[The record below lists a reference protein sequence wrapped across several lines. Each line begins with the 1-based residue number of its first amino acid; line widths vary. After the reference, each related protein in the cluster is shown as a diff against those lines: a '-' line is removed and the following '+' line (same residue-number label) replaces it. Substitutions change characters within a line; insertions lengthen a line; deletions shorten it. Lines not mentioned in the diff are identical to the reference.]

1 MISHISIKDFAII
14 KDLELDL
21 HPGLNIIT
29 GETGAGKSIVIEAV
43 SMALGSRADTD
54 FIRTG
59 AEKASITLTADP
71 GGLDVREILDEGG
84 VPADDPLVLRREISA
99 GKKSLCRVNGTIVPL
114 SFLGKLCRH
123 VADIHGQYDTQ
134 TLLNPEGHIDVLD
147 LYGDEELRSVSR
159 MVSGFYASLTR
170 TGTALD
176 SLRKKLADSERQKDL
191 MRFEL
196 QEIEDS
202 CLQEGEDETLEE
214 EIRLMQN
221 SEDIYQKLSQVYDAV
236 YDSDDSASGRLGA
249 CLSALESISSFSK
262 DLSDAAQQFSDAY
275 YALDDLGRD
284 LRRLRDGVSF
294 SPEALNEK
302 MERLDLI
309 DRLKRKYGGSL
320 EAVFAYRDKAQQE
333 LQTIENADAELED
346 LESKLKLYKE
356 QYETAAARLTV
367 LRERTA
373 KTLEQEVDRELADLN
388 FADAALSV
396 SVEPAPAGEKG
407 SDRVEF
413 LIRTNRGET
422 FKPLA
427 KIASGGELSRIMLA
441 MKNVMADS
449 DPVGTMV
456 FDEIDTGV
464 SGVAAQRVG
473 EKIAAL
479 SAARQVMCVTHLP
492 QIAVMA
498 DAHYE
503 VRKEQSGG
511 RTYTYVNQLDVEGR
525 KREIARLTGGENVTE
540 TTLRSAEEQLAAAD
554 RFKKSRGT

>member
-29 GETGAGKSIVIEAV
+29 GETGAGKSIVIEAI

-99 GKKSLCRVNGTIVPL
+99 GRKSLCRVNGTIVPL

-147 LYGDEELRSVSR
+147 LYGDDELRSVSR

-170 TGTALD
+170 TKTALD
-176 SLRKKLADSERQKDL
+176 SLRRKLADSERQKDL
-191 MRFEL
+191 MRYEL
-196 QEIEDS
+196 QEIEES
-202 CLQEGEDETLEE
+202 CLQEGEDEALEE

-236 YDSDDSASGRLGA
+236 YDCDDSASGRLGD
-249 CLSALESISSFSK
+249 CLSALESISSYSK

-396 SVEPAPAGEKG
+396 SVEPAPASEKG

-441 MKNVMADS
+441 MKRIIGDLDNI
-449 DPVGTMV
+449 PCLI
-456 FDEIDTGV
+456 FDEIDAGISGATAGV
-464 SGVAAQRVG
+464 VG
-473 EKIAAL
+473 EKLRSIAAD
-479 SAARQVMCVTHLP
+479 RQVVCITHLP
-492 QIAVMA
+492 QIAA
-498 DAHYE
+498 LGDYHYRIE
-503 VRKEQSGG
+503 KISDEISTHTTVVPLSEEER
-511 RTYTYVNQLDVEGR
+511 VE
-525 KREIARLTGGENVTE
+525 ELARLLSGTTVTE
-540 TTLRSAEEQLAAAD
+540 SARMQARELL
-554 RFKKSRGT
+554 KH

>member
-14 KDLELDL
+14 RDLELDL

-29 GETGAGKSIVIEAV
+29 GETGAGKSIIIEAI

-54 FIRTG
+54 YIRTG
-59 AEKASITLTADP
+59 ADKASITLTADMD
-71 GGLDVREILDEGG
+71 GLDVQEILGEAG
-84 VPADDPLVLRREISA
+84 VPADDPLVLRREIST

-114 SFLGKLCRH
+114 SFLGKLCRR

-134 TLLNPEGHIDVLD
+134 TLLNPEGHVDVLD
-147 LYGDEELRSVSR
+147 LYGDDELRSVSS
-159 MVSGFYASLTR
+159 MVSGFYTSLIQTKA
-170 TGTALD
+170 ALD
-176 SLRKKLADSERQKDL
+176 SLRRKLADSERQKDL
-191 MRFEL
+191 MRYEL

-202 CLQEGEDETLEE
+202 CLQEGEDDTLEE

-221 SEDIYQKLSQVYDAV
+221 SEEIYQKLSQVYDAV

-249 CLSALESISSFSK
+249 CLSALESISSYSK
-262 DLSDAAQQFSDAY
+262 DLADAAQQFSDAY

-294 SPEALNEK
+294 SPEELNEK

-356 QYETAAARLTV
+356 QYETAAARLSV
-367 LRERTA
+367 LRKRTA
-373 KTLEQEVDRELADLN
+373 KTLEKEVDRELADLN

-396 SVEPAPAGEKG
+396 SVEPSAASEKG

-413 LIRTNRGET
+413 LIRTNRGEA

-441 MKNVMADS
+441 MKRIIGDL
-449 DPVGTMV
+449 DRIPTMI
-456 FDEIDTGV
+456 FDEIDAGISGATAGV
-464 SGVAAQRVG
+464 VG
-473 EKIAAL
+473 EKLRSI
-479 SAARQVMCVTHLP
+479 SADHQIVCITHLP
-492 QIAVMA
+492 QIAA
-498 DAHYE
+498 LGDHHYRIEKISDEISAHTTVVPLSQE
-503 VRKEQSGG
+503 ERIEE
-511 RTYTYVNQLDVEGR
+511 L
-525 KREIARLTGGENVTE
+525 ARLLSGTTVTD
-540 TTLRSAEEQLAAAD
+540 SARQQARELLK
-554 RFKKSRGT
+554 R

>member
-14 KDLELDL
+14 RDLELDL
-21 HPGLNIIT
+21 YPGLNIIT
-29 GETGAGKSIVIEAV
+29 GETGAGKSIIIEAI

-54 FIRTG
+54 YIRTG
-59 AEKASITLTADP
+59 ADKASITLTADMD
-71 GGLDVREILDEGG
+71 GLDVQEILDEAG

-99 GKKSLCRVNGTIVPL
+99 GRKSLCRVNGTIVPL
-114 SFLGKLCRH
+114 SFLGKLCRR

-134 TLLNPEGHIDVLD
+134 TLLNPEGHVDVLD
-147 LYGDEELRSVSR
+147 LYGDDELRNVSH
-159 MVSGFYASLTR
+159 MVSGFYTSLIQTKA
-170 TGTALD
+170 ALD
-176 SLRKKLADSERQKDL
+176 SLRRKLADSERQKDL
-191 MRFEL
+191 MRYEL

-202 CLQEGEDETLEE
+202 CLQEGEDDTLEE

-221 SEDIYQKLSQVYDAV
+221 SEEIYQKLSQVYDAV
-236 YDSDDSASGRLGA
+236 YDSDDSASGRLSA
-249 CLSALESISSFSK
+249 CLSALESVSSYSK

-284 LRRLRDGVSF
+284 LRRLRDSVSF
-294 SPEALNEK
+294 SPEELNEK

-356 QYETAAARLTV
+356 QYETAAARLSV
-367 LRERTA
+367 LRKRTA
-373 KTLEQEVDRELADLN
+373 KTLEKEVDRELADLN

-396 SVEPAPAGEKG
+396 SVESSAASEKG

-413 LIRTNRGET
+413 LIRTNRGEA

-441 MKNVMADS
+441 MKRIIGDL
-449 DPVGTMV
+449 DRIPTMI
-456 FDEIDTGV
+456 FDEIDAGISGATAGV
-464 SGVAAQRVG
+464 VG
-473 EKIAAL
+473 EKLRSI
-479 SAARQVMCVTHLP
+479 SADHQIVCITHLP
-492 QIAVMA
+492 QIAA
-498 DAHYE
+498 LGDHHYRIEKISDEISAHTTVVPLSQE
-503 VRKEQSGG
+503 ERIEE
-511 RTYTYVNQLDVEGR
+511 L
-525 KREIARLTGGENVTE
+525 ARLLSGTTVTD
-540 TTLRSAEEQLAAAD
+540 SARQQARELLK
-554 RFKKSRGT
+554 R

>member
-14 KDLELDL
+14 RDLELDL
-21 HPGLNIIT
+21 HPGLNVIT
-29 GETGAGKSIVIEAV
+29 GETGAGKSIIIEAI

-54 FIRTG
+54 YIRTG
-59 AEKASITLTADP
+59 AEKASITLTADME
-71 GGLDVREILDEGG
+71 GLDVQEILDDAG

-114 SFLGKLCRH
+114 SFLGKLCRR

-134 TLLNPEGHIDVLD
+134 TLLNPEGHVDVLD
-147 LYGDEELRSVSR
+147 LYGDDELRNVSH
-159 MVSGFYASLTR
+159 MVSGFYTDLTH
-170 TGTALD
+170 TKAALD
-176 SLRKKLADSERQKDL
+176 SLRRKLADSERQKDL
-191 MRFEL
+191 MRYEL

-202 CLQEGEDETLEE
+202 CLQEGEDGTLEE

-249 CLSALESISSFSK
+249 CLSALESISSYSK
-262 DLSDAAQQFSDAY
+262 DLADAAQQFSDAY

-294 SPEALNEK
+294 SPEELNEK

-320 EAVFAYRDKAQQE
+320 EAVFAYRDKAQRE

-346 LESKLKLYKE
+346 LESKKKLYQE
-356 QYETAAARLTV
+356 QYETAAARLSV
-367 LRERTA
+367 LRKRTA

-396 SVEPAPAGEKG
+396 SIEDAPAGEKG

-413 LIRTNRGET
+413 LIRTNKGEA

-441 MKNVMADS
+441 MKRIIGDL
-449 DPVGTMV
+449 DRIPTMI
-456 FDEIDTGV
+456 FDEIDAGISGATAGV
-464 SGVAAQRVG
+464 VG
-473 EKIAAL
+473 EKLRSI
-479 SAARQVMCVTHLP
+479 SEDHQIVCITHLP
-492 QIAVMA
+492 QIAA
-498 DAHYE
+498 LGDHHYRIE
-503 VRKEQSGG
+503 KTSDGISTYPPVGPLSGDERG
-511 RTYTYVNQLDVEGR
+511 EEL
-525 KREIARLTGGENVTE
+525 ARLLSGTTVTD
-540 TTLRSAEEQLAAAD
+540 SARQQAKELLK
-554 RFKKSRGT
+554 R

>member
-29 GETGAGKSIVIEAV
+29 GETGAGKSIVIEAI

-59 AEKASITLTADP
+59 AEKASIALTADP
-71 GGLDVREILDEGG
+71 GSFDVRDILDEGG

-99 GKKSLCRVNGTIVPL
+99 GRKSLCRVNGTIVPL

-147 LYGDEELRSVSR
+147 LYGDEELHSVSR

-320 EAVFAYRDKAQQE
+320 DSVFAYRDKAQQE
-333 LQTIENADAELED
+333 LQTIENADAGLED

-396 SVEPAPAGEKG
+396 SVEPAPASEKG

-413 LIRTNRGET
+413 LIRTNRGEA

-441 MKNVMADS
+441 MKRIIGDLDNI
-449 DPVGTMV
+449 PCLI
-456 FDEIDTGV
+456 FDEIDAGISGATAGV
-464 SGVAAQRVG
+464 VG
-473 EKIAAL
+473 EKLRSIAAD
-479 SAARQVMCVTHLP
+479 RQVVCITHLP
-492 QIAVMA
+492 QIAA
-498 DAHYE
+498 LGDWHYSI
-503 VRKEQSGG
+503 VKQSDD
-511 RTYTYVNQLDVEGR
+511 RSTWTTVVPLSDEERVE
-525 KREIARLTGGENVTE
+525 ELARLLSGTTVTD
-540 TTLRSAEEQLAAAD
+540 SARMQARELLK
-554 RFKKSRGT
+554 R

>member
-59 AEKASITLTADP
+59 AEKASIALTADP
-71 GGLDVREILDEGG
+71 GSFDVRDILDEGG

-99 GKKSLCRVNGTIVPL
+99 GRKSLCRVNGTIVPL

-147 LYGDEELRSVSR
+147 LYGDEELHSVSR

-333 LQTIENADAELED
+333 LQTIENADSELED

-396 SVEPAPAGEKG
+396 SVEPAPASEKG

-413 LIRTNRGET
+413 LIRTNRGES

-441 MKNVMADS
+441 MKRIIGDLDNI
-449 DPVGTMV
+449 PCLI
-456 FDEIDTGV
+456 FDEIDAGISGATAGV
-464 SGVAAQRVG
+464 VG
-473 EKIAAL
+473 EKLRSIAAD
-479 SAARQVMCVTHLP
+479 RQVVCITHLP
-492 QIAVMA
+492 QIAA
-498 DAHYE
+498 LGDWHYRI
-503 VRKEQSGG
+503 VKQSDD
-511 RTYTYVNQLDVEGR
+511 RSTWTTVVPLSDEERVE
-525 KREIARLTGGENVTE
+525 ELARLLSGTTVTD
-540 TTLRSAEEQLAAAD
+540 SARMQARELLK
-554 RFKKSRGT
+554 R

>member
-59 AEKASITLTADP
+59 AEKASIALTADP
-71 GGLDVREILDEGG
+71 GSFDVRDILDEGG

-99 GKKSLCRVNGTIVPL
+99 GRKSLCRVNGTIVPL

-147 LYGDEELRSVSR
+147 LYGDEELHSVSR

-309 DRLKRKYGGSL
+309 DRLKRKFGGSL

-333 LQTIENADAELED
+333 LQTIENADSELED

-373 KTLEQEVDRELADLN
+373 KTLEQEVDSELADLN

-396 SVEPAPAGEKG
+396 SVEPAPASEKG

-413 LIRTNRGET
+413 LIRTNRGES

-441 MKNVMADS
+441 MKRIIGDLDNI
-449 DPVGTMV
+449 PCLI
-456 FDEIDTGV
+456 FDEIDAGISGATAGV
-464 SGVAAQRVG
+464 VG
-473 EKIAAL
+473 EKLRSIAAD
-479 SAARQVMCVTHLP
+479 RQVVCITHLP
-492 QIAVMA
+492 QIAA
-498 DAHYE
+498 LGDWHYRI
-503 VRKEQSGG
+503 VKQSDD
-511 RTYTYVNQLDVEGR
+511 RSTWTTVVPLSDEERVE
-525 KREIARLTGGENVTE
+525 ELARLLSGTTVTD
-540 TTLRSAEEQLAAAD
+540 SARMQARELLK
-554 RFKKSRGT
+554 R

>member
-14 KDLELDL
+14 RDLELDL

-29 GETGAGKSIVIEAV
+29 GETGAGKSIIIEAI

-54 FIRTG
+54 YIRTG
-59 AEKASITLTADP
+59 AEKASITLTADMED
-71 GGLDVREILDEGG
+71 LDVQEILDDAG

-114 SFLGKLCRH
+114 SFLGRLCRR

-134 TLLNPEGHIDVLD
+134 TLLNPEGHVDVLD
-147 LYGDEELRSVSR
+147 LYGDDELRNVSH
-159 MVSGFYASLTR
+159 MVSGFYMDLTH
-170 TGTALD
+170 TKAALD
-176 SLRKKLADSERQKDL
+176 SLRRKLADSERQKDL
-191 MRFEL
+191 MRYEL

-249 CLSALESISSFSK
+249 CLSALESISSYSK
-262 DLSDAAQQFSDAY
+262 DLADAAQQFSDAF

-294 SPEALNEK
+294 SPEELNGK

-320 EAVFAYRDKAQQE
+320 EAVFAYRDKAQRE

-346 LESKLKLYKE
+346 LESKKKLYQE
-356 QYETAAARLTV
+356 QYETAAARLSV
-367 LRERTA
+367 LRKRTA

-396 SVEPAPAGEKG
+396 SIEDAPAGEKG
-407 SDRVEF
+407 SDCVEF
-413 LIRTNRGET
+413 LIRTNKGEA

-441 MKNVMADS
+441 LKRI
-449 DPVGTMV
+449 VGDLDRIPTMI
-456 FDEIDTGV
+456 FDEIDAGISGATAGV
-464 SGVAAQRVG
+464 VG
-473 EKIAAL
+473 EKLRSI
-479 SAARQVMCVTHLP
+479 SADHQIVCITHLP
-492 QIAVMA
+492 QIAA
-498 DAHYE
+498 LGGHHYRIE
-503 VRKEQSGG
+503 KTSDGIS
-511 RTYTYVNQLDVEGR
+511 TYTTVVPLSEEGR
-525 KREIARLTGGENVTE
+525 VEELARLLSGTTVTD
-540 TTLRSAEEQLAAAD
+540 SARQQAKELLK
-554 RFKKSRGT
+554 R

>member
-14 KDLELDL
+14 RDLELDL

-29 GETGAGKSIVIEAV
+29 GETGAGKSIIIEAI

-54 FIRTG
+54 YIRTG
-59 AEKASITLTADP
+59 ADKASITLTADME
-71 GGLDVREILDEGG
+71 GLDVQEILDEAG
-84 VPADDPLVLRREISA
+84 VPADDTLVLRREISA

-114 SFLGKLCRH
+114 SFLGRLCRR

-134 TLLNPEGHIDVLD
+134 TLLNPEGHVDVLD
-147 LYGDEELRSVSR
+147 LYGDDELRNVSH
-159 MVSGFYASLTR
+159 MVSGFYTDLTH
-170 TGTALD
+170 TKAALD
-176 SLRKKLADSERQKDL
+176 SLRRKLADSERQKDL
-191 MRFEL
+191 MRYEL

-249 CLSALESISSFSK
+249 CLSALESISSYSK
-262 DLSDAAQQFSDAY
+262 DLADAAQQFSDAF

-294 SPEALNEK
+294 SPEELNGK

-320 EAVFAYRDKAQQE
+320 EAVFAYRDKAQRE

-346 LESKLKLYKE
+346 LESKKKLYQE
-356 QYETAAARLTV
+356 QYETAAARLSV
-367 LRERTA
+367 LRKRTA

-396 SVEPAPAGEKG
+396 SIEDAPAGEKG
-407 SDRVEF
+407 SDCVEF
-413 LIRTNRGET
+413 LIRTNKGEA

-441 MKNVMADS
+441 MKRI
-449 DPVGTMV
+449 VGDLDRIPTMI
-456 FDEIDTGV
+456 FDEIDAGISGATAGV
-464 SGVAAQRVG
+464 VG
-473 EKIAAL
+473 EKLRSI
-479 SAARQVMCVTHLP
+479 SADHQIVCITHLP
-492 QIAVMA
+492 QIAA
-498 DAHYE
+498 LGGHHYRIE
-503 VRKEQSGG
+503 KTSDGIS
-511 RTYTYVNQLDVEGR
+511 TYTTVVPLSEEGR
-525 KREIARLTGGENVTE
+525 VEELARLLSGTTVTD
-540 TTLRSAEEQLAAAD
+540 SARQQAKELLK
-554 RFKKSRGT
+554 R

>member
-14 KDLELDL
+14 RDLELDL

-29 GETGAGKSIVIEAV
+29 GETGAGKSIIIEAI

-54 FIRTG
+54 YIRTG
-59 AEKASITLTADP
+59 AEKASITLTADMED
-71 GGLDVREILDEGG
+71 LDVQEILDDAG

-114 SFLGKLCRH
+114 SFLGKLCRR

-134 TLLNPEGHIDVLD
+134 TLLNPEGHVDVLD
-147 LYGDEELRSVSR
+147 LYGDDELRNVSH
-159 MVSGFYASLTR
+159 MVSGFYTDLTH
-170 TGTALD
+170 TKAALD
-176 SLRKKLADSERQKDL
+176 SLRRKLADSERQKDL
-191 MRFEL
+191 MRYEL
-196 QEIEDS
+196 QEIEES

-249 CLSALESISSFSK
+249 CLSALESISSYSK
-262 DLSDAAQQFSDAY
+262 DLADAAQQFSDAY

-294 SPEALNEK
+294 SPEDLNEK

-320 EAVFAYRDKAQQE
+320 EAVFAYRDKAQRE

-346 LESKLKLYKE
+346 LESKKKLYQE
-356 QYETAAARLTV
+356 QYETAAARLSV
-367 LRERTA
+367 LRKRTA

-396 SVEPAPAGEKG
+396 SIEDAPAGEKG

-413 LIRTNRGET
+413 LIRTNKGEA

-441 MKNVMADS
+441 MKRIIGDL
-449 DPVGTMV
+449 DRIPTMI
-456 FDEIDTGV
+456 FDEIDAGISGATAGV
-464 SGVAAQRVG
+464 VG
-473 EKIAAL
+473 EKLRSI
-479 SAARQVMCVTHLP
+479 SADHQIVCITHLP
-492 QIAVMA
+492 QIAA
-498 DAHYE
+498 LGDHHYRIE
-503 VRKEQSGG
+503 KTSDGISTHTTVVPLSEDG
-511 RTYTYVNQLDVEGR
+511 RVE
-525 KREIARLTGGENVTE
+525 ELARLLSGTTVTD
-540 TTLRSAEEQLAAAD
+540 SARQQARELL
-554 RFKKSRGT
+554 KH

>member
-59 AEKASITLTADP
+59 AEKASIALSADP
-71 GGLDVREILDEGG
+71 GSFDVRDILDEGG

-99 GKKSLCRVNGTIVPL
+99 GRKSLCRVNGTIVPL

-147 LYGDEELRSVSR
+147 LYGDEELHSVSR

-202 CLQEGEDETLEE
+202 CLQEGEDEALEE

-236 YDSDDSASGRLGA
+236 YDCDDSASGRLGA
-249 CLSALESISSFSK
+249 CLSALESISSYSK

-396 SVEPAPAGEKG
+396 SVEPAPASEKG

-413 LIRTNRGET
+413 LIRTNRGES

-441 MKNVMADS
+441 MKRIIGDL
-449 DPVGTMV
+449 DDIPCLI
-456 FDEIDTGV
+456 FDEIDAGISGATAGV
-464 SGVAAQRVG
+464 VG
-473 EKIAAL
+473 EKLRSIAAD
-479 SAARQVMCVTHLP
+479 RQVVCITHLP
-492 QIAVMA
+492 QIAA
-498 DAHYE
+498 LGDWHYRI
-503 VRKEQSGG
+503 VKQSDD
-511 RTYTYVNQLDVEGR
+511 RSTWTTVVPLSDEERVE
-525 KREIARLTGGENVTE
+525 ELARLLSGTTVTD
-540 TTLRSAEEQLAAAD
+540 SARMQARELLK
-554 RFKKSRGT
+554 R

>member
-59 AEKASITLTADP
+59 AEKASIALTADP
-71 GGLDVREILDEGG
+71 GSFDVRDILDEGG

-99 GKKSLCRVNGTIVPL
+99 GRKSLCRVNGTIVPL

-147 LYGDEELRSVSR
+147 LYGDEELHSVSR

-202 CLQEGEDETLEE
+202 CLQEGEDEALEE

-236 YDSDDSASGRLGA
+236 YDCDDSASGRLGT
-249 CLSALESISSFSK
+249 CLSALESISSYSK

-396 SVEPAPAGEKG
+396 SVEPAPASEKG

-413 LIRTNRGET
+413 LIRTNRGES

-441 MKNVMADS
+441 MKRIIGDLDNI
-449 DPVGTMV
+449 PCLI
-456 FDEIDTGV
+456 FDEIDAGISGATAGV
-464 SGVAAQRVG
+464 VG
-473 EKIAAL
+473 EKLRSIAAD
-479 SAARQVMCVTHLP
+479 RQVVCITHLP
-492 QIAVMA
+492 QIAA
-498 DAHYE
+498 LGDWHYRI
-503 VRKEQSGG
+503 VKQSDD
-511 RTYTYVNQLDVEGR
+511 RSTWTTVVPLSDEERVE
-525 KREIARLTGGENVTE
+525 ELARLLSGTTVTD
-540 TTLRSAEEQLAAAD
+540 SARMQARELLK
-554 RFKKSRGT
+554 R

>member
-21 HPGLNIIT
+21 YPGLNIIT

-59 AEKASITLTADP
+59 AEKASITLTTDP
-71 GGLDVREILDEGG
+71 GDLDVQAVLEEGG
-84 VPADDPLVLRREISA
+84 VPTDLPLVLRREISA

-147 LYGDEELRSVSR
+147 LYGDEELRSVSH
-159 MVSGFYASLTR
+159 MVSGFYENLTR
-170 TGTALD
+170 TGAALD

-191 MRFEL
+191 MRYEL

-202 CLQEGEDETLEE
+202 CLQEGEDEALEE

-221 SEDIYQKLSQVYDAV
+221 SEDIYHKLSQVYDAV
-236 YDSDDSASGRLGA
+236 YDSDDSASGRLSA
-249 CLSALESISSFSK
+249 CLSALESISSYSK
-262 DLSDAAQQFSDAY
+262 DLSHAAQQFSDAY

-284 LRRLRDGVSF
+284 LRRLRDCISF
-294 SPEALNEK
+294 SPEALDEK

-373 KTLEQEVDRELADLN
+373 KTLEQEVDKELSDLN

-396 SVEPAPAGEKG
+396 SVEPAPASEKG

-413 LIRTNRGET
+413 LIRTNRGEA

-441 MKNVMADS
+441 MKRIIGDL
-449 DPVGTMV
+449 DKIPCLI
-456 FDEIDTGV
+456 FDEIDAGISGATAGV
-464 SGVAAQRVG
+464 VG
-473 EKIAAL
+473 EKLRSIAED
-479 SAARQVMCVTHLP
+479 RQVVCITHLP
-492 QIAVMA
+492 QIAA
-498 DAHYE
+498 LGDRHYRIVKISDE
-503 VRKEQSGG
+503 IS
-511 RTYTYVNQLDVEGR
+511 TYTTVVPLSEEERVE
-525 KREIARLTGGENVTE
+525 ELARLLSGTTVTD
-540 TTLRSAEEQLAAAD
+540 SARMQARELLK
-554 RFKKSRGT
+554 R